1 MELRCKKVRYQLKDD
16 DGLNNTGFLLCM
28 TDCQAIDNCVMDGLS
43 FIFFYPQSHKI
54 SFCYI

>member
-43 FIFFYPQSHKI
+43 FIVNLKREVNRCKHTV
-54 SFCYI
+54 